1 MSLTMQCLSHVHG
14 VISDVIVGN
23 ILRLL
28 PADDNGGFVNQ
39 LHLKIV
45 HWRMFRQRTMRG
57 SRLVDR
63 GGYVEAPSEKEA
75 CEGKR
80 VEYTSQVEM
89 AIA

>member
-1 MSLTMQCLSHVHG
+1 MSLTMQHRSHMNG

-23 ILRLL
+23 IIRLL
-28 PADDNGGFVNQ
+28 PADDNGGFVDQ
-39 LHLKIV
+39 LHLQVV

-63 GGYVEAPSEKEA
+63 GGDVEAPSEKEG

-80 VEYTSQVEM
+80 AECRSQVEM